1 MKRDAQMIV
10 GLALTDINFRQQLK
24 TDFAAATKDYR
35 LSDDE
40 VTGIQTILNDGDIDK
55 IAADLEASLK
65 KERINAKNDD
75 GLLW

>member
-1 MKRDAQMIV
+1 MIV

>member
-40 VTGIQTILNDGDIDK
+40 VTGLPAGILSCFGG
-55 IAADLEASLK
+55 APRRRTPPVL
-65 KERINAKNDD
+65 
-75 GLLW
+75 